1 MEKSHVSLERKMCPV
16 TGKLWDTGNLLFDKH
31 LGKKLEKYTTTGYA
45 FCPDVAEKIANG
57 FVALIAIDESKSNS
71 RKTILKGNRVTQ
83 EDAFR
88 TGGLMYMRKELAES
102 MFSINIQDMNFI
114 DDKLFKQLEKKANE
128 FSIAEEEDASKND
141 KS

>member
-16 TGKLWDTGNLLFDKH
+16 TGKLWDTGTLLFEKH

-45 FCPDVAEKIANG
+45 FCPEVAEKIDNG
-57 FVALIAIDESKSNS
+57 YVALIAIDESKSKS
-71 RKTILKGNRVTQ
+71 RNTISKGNKVSQ
-83 EDAFR
+83 EDAYR

-102 MFSINIQDMNFI
+102 MFNIKIQDMNFI
-114 DDKLFKQLEKKANE
+114 EDELFKQLEKKANE

-141 KS
+141 